1 MRVDNSTTQNYERLS
16 SMQKI
21 NSASDNPANSAISE
35 KMENQAEGLKQG
47 TENTENMQNVVKT
60 AEGALDSVQN
70 QLQRMRELTL
80 QASNG
85 TLAQSDKESI
95 QSEVDELKESIN
107 DQTSNTEFNNQKL
120 VDGSFQNKQVASNSD
135 GSGGQVSVEEV
146 STSSLGVED
155 LDVTQNADVSQIDD
169 ALDEVSSMRSEL
181 GSNYNRME
189 YSADINRMNRADTI
203 RSNSNIRDANAAE
216 EISDLRRNQIME
228 QYKYFSQSEE
238 MNQEQNILNVIS

>member
-1 MRVDNSTTQNYERLS
+1 MQNYERLS

-47 TENTENMQNVVKT
+47 TENTEDMQNAVKT

-85 TLAQSDKESI
+85 TLAQSDKEAI
-95 QSEVDELKESIN
+95 QSEIDGLKESIN
-107 DQTSNTEFNNQKL
+107 EQAGNTEFNNQNL
-120 VDGSFQNKQVASNSD
+120 LDGSFQNKQVASNSD
-135 GSGGQVSVEEV
+135 GSGSQVSVEEV
-146 STSSLGVED
+146 STSSLGVES
-155 LDVTQNADVSQIDD
+155 LDVTQNADVGQIDD

-189 YSADINRMNRADTI
+189 YSADINRMNRANTI
-203 RSNSNIRDANAAE
+203 SSNSRIRDANAAE